1 MTSLVSRFKAIE
13 KLAIDNSPV
22 LLTAIG
28 VAGVIGT
35 AILTHRAAL
44 KTHRVL
50 LEVEDNQL
58 ANKEPFTPLTPKEK
72 VKATWTHYIPPVVSG
87 TATITAIVLANHIST
102 KRAAALAVACT
113 ISEKA
118 YTEYRDKVVERF
130 GEKEENQ
137 IRNGIAQDRIDKAPP
152 TEGNVLMVSGGD
164 HLFME
169 MYTGRYFRSDIE
181 TIRRAEN
188 QLNHKLNTN
197 GYATVSDFYD
207 MIGLAHTAIS
217 DEIGWNSDKLM
228 AVDYQAILSEDGQPC
243 VAINFVTGPVRDY
256 TRFHG

>member
-1 MTSLVSRFKAIE
+1 MTSLVSRLRTIE

-28 VAGVIGT
+28 VAGVVGT
-35 AILTHRAAL
+35 AFLTHRAAL
-44 KTHRVL
+44 KADKILR
-50 LEVEDNQL
+50 EENRIRQNIDSR
-58 ANKEPFTPLTPKEK
+58 PLDRKQK
-72 VKATWTHYIPPVVSG
+72 VQATWTAYIPPVVSG
-87 TATITAIVLANHIST
+87 TMTITAVVLANHIGT
-102 KRAAALAVACT
+102 KRAAALAAACT

-118 YTEYRDKVVERF
+118 YTEYRDKVVERI

-137 IRNGIAQDRIDKAPP
+137 IRNGIAQDRVNQAPP
-152 TEGNVLMVSGGD
+152 RDGNVLMVSGGD

-188 QLNHKLNTN
+188 QLNHKINTS

-207 MIGLAHTAIS
+207 MIGLPHTSIS
-217 DEIGWNSDKLM
+217 DEMGWSSDKLM